1 LLRAG
6 WYTGGLRRVDLTGN
20 AVGEVTGG
28 GVVVTVE

>member
-1 LLRAG
+1 MLRAG

-20 AVGEVTGG
+20 TVGEVTGE